1 MDKAQ
6 KIAFVKELNET
17 LNGVESIVVARYDG
31 TTVSELEE
39 LRSQMRGETGIVQV
53 CKNRLAKIA
62 FDGTP
67 YANLKEFMT
76 GPTILTMGT
85 DVVSAA
91 KIAQKFAD
99 THKAFEILGGAMGET
114 KLDQAG
120 VEALSKMP
128 SLDEIRGKLLGT
140 LMAPATQLVR
150 TINEPGTSLV
160 RVLDA
165 KSKAA

>member
-6 KIAFVKELNET
+6 KIAFVKELSET
-17 LNGVESIVVARYDG
+17 LSGVESIVVAHYAG

-39 LRSQMRGETGIVQV
+39 LRVAMRGEGGYVQV
-53 CKNRLAKIA
+53 AKNRLAKIA

-67 YANLKEFMT
+67 YTNLEEFMQ
-76 GPTILTMGT
+76 GPTILAMGT

-91 KIAQKFAD
+91 KVAQKFAD
-99 THKAFEILGGAMGET
+99 DHKSFEIIGGAMGET
-114 KLDQAG
+114 KLDVAG

-128 SLDEIRGKLLGT
+128 SLDELRAKLMGT
-140 LMAPATQLVR
+140 LTAPATQLVR
-150 TINEPGTSLV
+150 TVNEPGSCLV

>member
-6 KIAFVKELNET
+6 KIAFVKELNGALE
-17 LNGVESIVVARYDG
+17 GVESIVVAHYAG

-39 LRSQMRGETGIVQV
+39 LRNAMRQEGGSVQV
-53 CKNRLAKIA
+53 AKNRLAKIA
-62 FDGTP
+62 FEGTP
-67 YANLKEFMT
+67 YVNLQEFMQ

-91 KIAQKFAD
+91 KVAQKFAD
-99 THKAFEILGGAMGET
+99 DHKAFEIIGGAMGET
-114 KLDQAG
+114 QLDAAG
-120 VEALSKMP
+120 VQALSKMP
-128 SLDEIRGKLLGT
+128 SLDDLRAKLMGT
-140 LMAPATQLVR
+140 LTAPATQLVR

-165 KSKAA
+165 KTKAA

>member
-17 LNGVESIVVARYDG
+17 LSGVESIIVAKYSG

-39 LRSQMRGETGIVQV
+39 LRRAMREEGGYVQV

-67 YANLKEFMT
+67 YTNLDEFMQ

-85 DVVSAA
+85 NFVSAA
-91 KIAQKFAD
+91 KVAQKFAD
-99 THKAFEILGGAMGET
+99 DHKTFEIIGGAMGEE
-114 KLDQAG
+114 KLDVAG

-128 SLDEIRGKLLGT
+128 TMDELRAKLMGT
-140 LMAPATQLVR
+140 LTAPAEKLVR
-150 TINEPGTSLV
+150 TINEPGSSLV

>member
-1 MDKAQ
+1 MDRTQ

-17 LNGVESIVVARYDG
+17 LKGVESIVVAHYDG
-31 TTVSELEE
+31 TTVPELED
-39 LRSQMRGETGIVQV
+39 LRSAMRTEGGYVQV

-62 FDGTP
+62 FDGTD
-67 YANLKEFMT
+67 YTNLEEFMQ

-85 DVVSAA
+85 DVISAA

-99 THKAFEILGGAMGET
+99 DHKAFEILGGAMGET
-114 KLDQAG
+114 KLDAVG
-120 VEALSKMP
+120 VKALSKMP
-128 SLDEIRGKLLGT
+128 SLDELRAKLMGT
-140 LMAPATQLVR
+140 LTAPATQFVR
-150 TINEPGTSLV
+150 TINEPASSLV

>member
-6 KIAFVKELNET
+6 KIAFVKELSET

-39 LRSQMRGETGIVQV
+39 LRHAMREEEGVVRV

-62 FDGTP
+62 FEGTP
-67 YANLKEFMT
+67 YVNLEEFMT

-91 KIAQKFAD
+91 KVAQKFAA
-99 THKAFEILGGAMGET
+99 THKAFEIIGGAMGTT

-128 SLDEIRGKLLGT
+128 SLDEIRATLLAT
-140 LMAPATQLVR
+140 LMAPASQLVR

>member
-17 LNGVESIVVARYDG
+17 LSGVESIVVARYDG

-39 LRSQMRGETGIVQV
+39 LRAEMRKEAGFVQV

-67 YANLKEFMT
+67 FTNLEEFMT
-76 GPTILTMGT
+76 GPTILTMST

-91 KIAQKFAD
+91 KIAQKFASA
-99 THKAFEILGGAMGET
+99 HKTFEILGGAMGET
-114 KLDQAG
+114 KLDVAG
-120 VEALSKMP
+120 VDTLSKMP
-128 SLDEIRGKLLGT
+128 SLDEIRAKLLGT
-140 LMAPATQLVR
+140 LTAPATQLVR
-150 TINEPGTSLV
+150 TINEPGTCLV